1 MRPIAVAALAGLLAT
16 AAHADTMKN
25 CAAAW
30 KTKNA
35 DAVAAG
41 TYKAWS
47 TKCLAKGYTVM
58 RPTTGGTMMA
68 TPVAAPPAG
77 ATAMCKDHTYSM
89 AKTAQGR
96 CSGHGG
102 VDHAL

>member
-1 MRPIAVAALAGLLAT
+1 MRLILAVASLVLAT

-30 KTKNA
+30 KAKTP
-35 DAVAAG
+35 DATAAG

-47 TKCLAKGYTVM
+47 TKCLAKGYTV
-58 RPTTGGTMMA
+58 TASSSAMA
-68 TPVAAPPAG
+68 KPVAAPPAG
-77 ATAMCKDHTYSM
+77 ATAMCKDNTYSM
-89 AKTAQGR
+89 AKTAKGR

-102 VDHAL
+102 VAKTM

>member
-1 MRPIAVAALAGLLAT
+1 MRLLLATALALAAT

-30 KTKNA
+30 KAKA
-35 DAVAAG
+35 PDAVAAG

-47 TKCLAKGYTVM
+47 TKCLAKGYTVTA
-58 RPTTGGTMMA
+58 PGTAM
-68 TPVAAPPAG
+68 AAPASAPAG
-77 ATAMCKDHTYSM
+77 ATAMCKDNTYSM
-89 AKTAQGR
+89 AKTAKGR

-102 VDHAL
+102 VARTL

>member
-1 MRPIAVAALAGLLAT
+1 MRLITVAALAGLLT
-16 AAHADTMKN
+16 SSAAHADTMKN

-30 KTKNA
+30 KAHTPG
-35 DAVAAG
+35 AVGAG
-41 TYKAWS
+41 SYKAWS
-47 TKCLAKGYTVM
+47 TTCLKADYKVASAA
-58 RPTTGGTMMA
+58 MA

-89 AKTAQGR
+89 AKNAQGR

-102 VDHAL
+102 VDHSL